1 MNEQIIYKQPIYAQT
16 KIQYQNSEEPRMVKG
31 LVFEP
36 YVSTNYQQ
44 NINDTTSLPP
54 IIYKTQF
61 EQQPQNQEFL
71 GKINYLEQSNLEQS
85 YELSKNDSNIRS
97 YQQPIQLSKQNII
110 QHQKMIYSQQPVQTI
125 VQQPKITPQQMKI
138 VQQISQKKNNFQHP
152 IPFNPYYMQQYPQQ
166 NIPPSVNQSKINQNI
181 QIKENLS
188 QDKPLIESEFQ
199 PEFQMAN
206 SIISQSQIKV
216 ELTQSNLN
224 SKQSQ
229 IKQSPNQSKII
240 QQIQQSH
247 QKTFPHNYVVPLRN
261 PNININRYEQIDND
275 SHFVISEDPGLR
287 SLRTNNTKT
296 TRQNPN
302 ISKEISISESKFS
315 QFAYKDSNLSKKSIE
330 ANFEDSQLEKENEDL
345 HPEVGFGSSVISQ
358 SVMSKVNK
366 MGNSNVQ
373 NSDSNIN
380 NNVSNCKIS
389 DEIIE
394 KENPIEEKRPDE
406 INLNDLENESIIS
419 NLQKKN
425 QNPLNISIT
434 DRMDKLP
441 TISNIMKGTNEILPP
456 PTKKKYI

>member
-16 KIQYQNSEEPRMVKG
+16 KIQYQNREDPTMAKG

-44 NINDTTSLPP
+44 NINDTTTLPP

-71 GKINYLEQSNLEQS
+71 GKINYLEQGNLEQS

-97 YQQPIQLSKQNII
+97 YQQPIQLTKQNII
-110 QHQKMIYSQQPVQTI
+110 QQQKMIYSQQPIQTI

-216 ELTQSNLN
+216 ELKPSNLN

-240 QQIQQSH
+240 QQH
-247 QKTFPHNYVVPLRN
+247 QKTFSHNYVVPLRN

-315 QFAYKDSNLSKKSIE
+315 QFAYKDSNLSKK
-330 ANFEDSQLEKENEDL
+330 
-345 HPEVGFGSSVISQ
+345 
-358 SVMSKVNK
+358 
-366 MGNSNVQ
+366 
-373 NSDSNIN
+373 
-380 NNVSNCKIS
+380 
-389 DEIIE
+389 
-394 KENPIEEKRPDE
+394 
-406 INLNDLENESIIS
+406 
-419 NLQKKN
+419 
-425 QNPLNISIT
+425 
-434 DRMDKLP
+434 
-441 TISNIMKGTNEILPP
+441 
-456 PTKKKYI
+456 